1 MLLDNRQYIS
11 QLKTMIEQSDV
22 PWDELDGKSVLISG
36 AAGMLG
42 SGAVDAL
49 VYCNEYMGMHI
60 DIYAL
65 GRTVS
70 KIEKRYGS
78 ICGREYFHVVE
89 ADVVQPFEFDFPVDY
104 IIHAA
109 SNADPYMFANYP
121 VDTLLG
127 NVTGT
132 DHFLEYA
139 RTHGTKRFLY
149 VSSGEMYGQPD
160 ASDERLKDGF
170 YESYCGSVDYSDPRS
185 CYPSGKRA
193 AETLC
198 QSYISQ
204 YDMEAVIV
212 RPCHCYGPTQTES
225 DTRAVSQFIRMGIAG
240 EDIVLKSDG
249 SLERTHC
256 YVVDAVQAMYL
267 VLLKAPNGEAYNI
280 ADNRSD
286 ASIRVLAE
294 TISEVSKKQV
304 IFDIPDSVDKKGF
317 SKVTRAVLNGKK
329 LVDIGWK
336 PIWDLKAGIQSTIE
350 IMRTEEAGLNKGAK

>member
-1 MLLDNRQYIS
+1 
-11 QLKTMIEQSDV
+11 
-22 PWDELDGKSVLISG
+22 
-36 AAGMLG
+36 
-42 SGAVDAL
+42 
-49 VYCNEYMGMHI
+49 
-60 DIYAL
+60 
-65 GRTVS
+65 
-70 KIEKRYGS
+70 
-78 ICGREYFHVVE
+78 
-89 ADVVQPFEFDFPVDY
+89 
-104 IIHAA
+104 
-109 SNADPYMFANYP
+109 NYP

-240 EDIVLKSDG
+240 
-249 SLERTHC
+249 
-256 YVVDAVQAMYL
+256 
-267 VLLKAPNGEAYNI
+267 
-280 ADNRSD
+280 
-286 ASIRVLAE
+286 
-294 TISEVSKKQV
+294 
-304 IFDIPDSVDKKGF
+304 
-317 SKVTRAVLNGKK
+317 
-329 LVDIGWK
+329 
-336 PIWDLKAGIQSTIE
+336 
-350 IMRTEEAGLNKGAK
+350 

>member
-1 MLLDNRQYIS
+1 M
-11 QLKTMIEQSDV
+11 
-22 PWDELDGKSVLISG
+22 P
-36 AAGMLG
+36 
-42 SGAVDAL
+42 
-49 VYCNEYMGMHI
+49 
-60 DIYAL
+60 
-65 GRTVS
+65 
-70 KIEKRYGS
+70 
-78 ICGREYFHVVE
+78 
-89 ADVVQPFEFDFPVDY
+89 
-104 IIHAA
+104 
-109 SNADPYMFANYP
+109 
-121 VDTLLG
+121 
-127 NVTGT
+127 
-132 DHFLEYA
+132 

-170 YESYCGSVDYSDPRS
+170 YESYCGRGVWIILIRVPVIHQVNVPQKLYVRATSASMTW
-185 CYPSGKRA
+185 KR
-193 AETLC
+193 L
-198 QSYISQ
+198 SFGH
-204 YDMEAVIV
+204 VIV
-212 RPCHCYGPTQTES
+212 YGPTQTES

-317 SKVTRAVLNGKK
+317 SKVTRAVLMEKN
-329 LVDIGWK
+329 L
-336 PIWDLKAGIQSTIE
+336 
-350 IMRTEEAGLNKGAK
+350 